1 MSKLICIDPGHSG
14 KFDPGAVNGK
24 YKEAIVTLGL
34 SKKIA
39 QRLKELG
46 YRVVMTRDED
56 KALTLQQ
63 RCDIANKT
71 KADIFISIHTNSSTN
86 KLAEGIE
93 TFKYPKSKHK
103 LAECIQNAL
112 VKNFPEEKNRGVKE
126 SQFYVLKNTK
136 MPAVLCEVGFI
147 SHAETAEKL
156 YSYSYQMKLSRV
168 IVEGVQD
175 FLGK

>member
-1 MSKLICIDPGHSG
+1 MAKICIDAGHG
-14 KFDPGAVNGK
+14 GLDQGAVNGK
-24 YKEAIVTLGL
+24 YREALVNLGL
-34 SKKIA
+34 ATKLGKE
-39 QRLKELG
+39 LKEKG
-46 YRVVMTRDED
+46 HKVVYTRETD

-63 RCDIANKT
+63 RCNIANNAE
-71 KADIFISIHTNSSTN
+71 ADLFISLHCNSAEN